1 MTERELGLDRDITRR
16 DFVQLAGLGVAG
28 SALLGCG
35 TDAGGGVAGGASAG
49 AVPGTPVEPWSE
61 ALGADWYG
69 PGGVG
74 DYASSHGNTPE
85 LVRVAHRLRD
95 GRPAAADVTDTG
107 ERFDVVIVGGGLSGL
122 SAAHH
127 FKRHRPNGRCL
138 VIDNHPV
145 FGGEAKRNDII
156 VDGVRLA
163 GPQGSNDFGVRPA
176 TGEPDDY
183 FTSLGIPREF
193 EYAPD
198 AGRVRAPFENY
209 GFMHWVQ
216 DQFSVGHFFG
226 DGGRGGRPG
235 WSAGTGGSVGTGGW
249 IGDLWGDP
257 SRAPWSADVRD
268 GFERW
273 RAARITDH
281 VPPDAPGGADN
292 PGPWLDGM
300 TLKAY
305 YEDVL
310 GLPPAVTAYVD
321 PILAS
326 IIGLGCDA
334 VSAWWGMHFDLPGFG
349 LPSRYDDLV
358 FHSFPGGNAGIA
370 RYFVKDVVPEGIAGA
385 RELGDVINGGIDFDA
400 LDRAEQPVRLRL
412 GSTVVDVRHA
422 GAGDGRARVTYVH
435 GDRAYAVE
443 ADGVVLASGGWMNRY
458 VAADLPD
465 GHRAAYEHFVHA
477 PILVANVALRNWR
490 FLDRLGVAACVY
502 EGDLGFSCNIRRP
515 MYAGDYRPPHAPDQ
529 PTMLT
534 FYITYES
541 PGASP
546 ADQGMAGRMEML
558 SAPFAEYERRLRAQ
572 MVALFDGG
580 GFDPAEDIG
589 GLILNRWGHAYV
601 APGPGFF
608 FGRDG
613 APAPPDVIRE
623 PFGRVAIGHSEL
635 RGHQNWTGAAAEGRR
650 AVETVLDLI

>member
-1 MTERELGLDRDITRR
+1 MSRDRLGRSDRELGLDREITRR
-16 DFVQLAGLGVAG
+16 DFVQLAGAGIAG

-35 TDAGGGVAGGASAG
+35 TEAPGGGSGI
-49 AVPGTPVEPWSE
+49 AVPGMASEPWSD
-61 ALGADWYG
+61 ALGPDWYG

-74 DYASSHGNTPE
+74 DYAPSHGNTPE
-85 LVRVAHRLRD
+85 VVRSAHWVRD
-95 GRPAAADVTDTG
+95 GRAPGGGVTDTG
-107 ERFDVVIVGGGLSGL
+107 ERFDVVIVGGGLAGL

-127 FKRHRPNGRCL
+127 FKRHRPGGRCL
-138 VIDNHPV
+138 VLDNHPV
-145 FGGEAKRNDII
+145 FGGEAKRNDIM

-163 GPQGSNDFGVRPA
+163 GPQGSNDFGIRPP

-183 FTSLGIPREF
+183 FTTLGIPREF

-198 AGRVRAPFENY
+198 ACQVKAPLENY

-216 DQFSVGHFFG
+216 DQFSIGHYFG
-226 DGGRGGRPG
+226 GTRGGGRPG
-235 WSAGTGGSVGTGGW
+235 WSGGSGGW
-249 IGDLWGDP
+249 VNGLFRDM
-257 SRAPWSADVRD
+257 SRAPWTPEVRE

-273 RAARITDH
+273 RSARVTDH
-281 VPPDAPGGADN
+281 VPPDAPGGPDN

-310 GLPPAVTAYVD
+310 GLPPEVTAYVD

-334 VSAWWGMHFDLPGFG
+334 ISAWWGMHFDLPGFG
-349 LPSRYDDLV
+349 LPSRYDGMT

-370 RYFVKDVVPEGIAGA
+370 RYFVKDVVPDGIAGE
-385 RELGDVINGGIDFDA
+385 RTLGDVLNGAIDFGA
-400 LDRAEQPVRLRL
+400 LDRPDQPVRLRL
-412 GSTVVDVRHA
+412 GCTAIDVRHA
-422 GAGDGRARVTYVH
+422 GTGDGRARVTYVH
-435 GDRAYAVE
+435 EDRAYSVE

-458 VAADLPD
+458 IAADLPD
-465 GHRAAYEHFVHA
+465 GHRAAYEHFRHG

-490 FLDRLGVAACVY
+490 FLDRLGIAGCFY

-515 MYAGDYRPPHAPDQ
+515 MYAGDYRPVHAPDH

-534 FYITYES
+534 FYITFEA
-541 PGASP
+541 PGPSAV
-546 ADQGMAGRMEML
+546 DQGMAGRTEML
-558 SAPFAEYERRLRAQ
+558 STSFTEYERRLRAQ
-572 MVALFDGG
+572 MVELFAEG
-580 GFDPAEDIG
+580 GFDPAEDIA
-589 GLILNRWGHAYV
+589 GLVLNRWGHAYV

-623 PFGRVAIGHSEL
+623 PFGRIAIGHSEL
-635 RGHQNWTGAAAEGRR
+635 RGHQNWTGASAEGRR

>member
-1 MTERELGLDRDITRR
+1 MKDRELGLDREITRR
-16 DFVQLAGLGVAG
+16 DFVQLAGTGIAG
-28 SALLGCG
+28 SALIGCG
-35 TDAGGGVAGGASAG
+35 SGAEGGAAASAG
-49 AVPGTPVEPWSE
+49 SAGAAAVPGTASEPWSD
-61 ALGADWYG
+61 ALGPDWYG
-69 PGGVG
+69 PGGIG

-85 LVRVAHRLRD
+85 VVRAAHWVRD
-95 GRPAAADVTDTG
+95 GRLPAGGVTDTG
-107 ERFDVVIVGGGLSGL
+107 ERFDVVIVGGGLAGL

-127 FKRHRPNGRCL
+127 FKRHRPAGRCL
-138 VIDNHPV
+138 VLDNHPV
-145 FGGEAKRNDII
+145 FGGEAKRNDIV

-163 GPQGSNDFGVRPA
+163 GPQGSNDFGVPPV

-198 AGRVRAPFENY
+198 AGNVRAPLEHY

-216 DQFSVGHFFG
+216 DRFSVGHFFG
-226 DGGRGGRPG
+226 DGPG
-235 WSAGTGGSVGTGGW
+235 WV
-249 IGDLWGDP
+249 GDLWSDP
-257 SRAPWSADVRD
+257 SRAPWSPEVRE
-268 GFERW
+268 GFARW
-273 RAARITDH
+273 RGASVTEH
-281 VPPDAPGGADN
+281 VPAGQPGRVGAAWGPDN
-292 PGPWLDGM
+292 PGPWLDSM

-310 GLPPAVTAYVD
+310 GLPPEVTAYVD

-334 VSAWWGMHFDLPGFG
+334 VSAWWGMHFALPGFG
-349 LPSRYDDLV
+349 LPSRYDGLT

-370 RYFVKDVVPEGIAGA
+370 RHFVKDVVPDGIAGG
-385 RELGDVINGGIDFDA
+385 RELGDVINGAIDFGA
-400 LDRAEQPVRLRL
+400 LDRADRPVRMRL
-412 GSTVVDVRHA
+412 GATVVDVRHT
-422 GAGDGRARVTYVH
+422 GAGDGRVRVTYLH
-435 GDRAYAVE
+435 EDRAYSVE

-458 VAADLPD
+458 IAADLPD
-465 GHRAAYEHFVHA
+465 GHRTAYDSFIHA

-490 FLDRLGVAACVY
+490 FLDRLGIAACIY

-515 MYAGDYRPPHAPDQ
+515 MYAGEYRPPHAPDQ

-546 ADQGMAGRMEML
+546 AEQGIVGRTEML
-558 SAPFAEYERRLRAQ
+558 STSFAAYERRLREQ
-572 MVALFDGG
+572 MVTLFADG
-580 GFDPAEDIG
+580 GFDPAQDIG

-613 APAPPDVIRE
+613 KPAPPDVIRE

-650 AVETVLDLI
+650 AVEAVLDLI

>member
-1 MTERELGLDRDITRR
+1 MKDRDLGLDREITRR
-16 DFVQLAGLGVAG
+16 DFVQLAGAGIAG

-35 TDAGGGVAGGASAG
+35 TDGGAGRGPEVAAG
-49 AVPGTPVEPWSE
+49 AGPGAPVEPWSE
-61 ALGADWYG
+61 MLGADWYG

-74 DYASSHGNTPE
+74 DYAPSHGNTPE
-85 LVRVAHRLRD
+85 LVRLAHRLRD
-95 GRPAAADVTDTG
+95 GRPPSADVTDTG

-138 VIDNHPV
+138 VLDNHPV
-145 FGGEAKRNDII
+145 FGGEAKRNDIE

-193 EYAPD
+193 EYAPYEGD
-198 AGRVRAPFENY
+198 VQAPLENY

-216 DQFSVGHFFG
+216 DQFSVGHHFG
-226 DGGRGGRPG
+226 GGGG
-235 WSAGTGGSVGTGGW
+235 WSGGGAGHWVKA
-249 IGDLWGDP
+249 LWDDP
-257 SRAPWSADVRD
+257 SRAPWTPQVRA

-273 RAARITDH
+273 RAARVGDH
-281 VPPDAPGGADN
+281 MPPDAPGGADK
-292 PGPWLDGM
+292 PGVWLDGM
-300 TLKAY
+300 TLKTY

-310 GLPPAVTAYVD
+310 GLPPEVTAYVD

-349 LPSRYDDLV
+349 GPSRYDGMT

-370 RYFVKDVVPEGIAGA
+370 RYFVKDVVPDGIAGG
-385 RELGDVINGGIDFDA
+385 RDLGHVINGNIGFGS
-400 LDRAEQPVRLRL
+400 LDRPDQTVRLRL
-412 GSTVVDVRHA
+412 GATVVDVRHT
-422 GAGDGRARVTYVH
+422 GTGDGRVLVTYVH
-435 GDRAYAVE
+435 GDRAYSVE
-443 ADGVVLASGGWMNRY
+443 AEGVVLASGGWMNRY

-465 GHRAAYEHFVHA
+465 GHRAAYEHFQHA

-490 FLDRLGVAACVY
+490 FMDRLGIAACIY

-515 MYAGDYRPPHAPDQ
+515 MYAGDYRPPFAPDQ
-529 PTMLT
+529 PAMLT
-534 FYITYES
+534 FYITFES
-541 PGASP
+541 PGSSA

-558 SAPFAEYERRLRAQ
+558 STPFAEYERRLRAQ
-572 MVALFDGG
+572 MVALFDEG
-580 GFDPAEDIG
+580 GFDPGADIG
-589 GLILNRWGHAYV
+589 GLVLNRWGHAYV

-608 FGRDG
+608 FARGG

-650 AVETVLDLI
+650 AVEAVLDLI